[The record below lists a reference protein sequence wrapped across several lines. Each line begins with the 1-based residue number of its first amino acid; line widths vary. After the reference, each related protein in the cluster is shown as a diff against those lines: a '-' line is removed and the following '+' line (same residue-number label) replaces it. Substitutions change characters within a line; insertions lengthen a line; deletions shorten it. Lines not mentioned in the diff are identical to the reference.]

1 MMKITNFDVSFEN
14 KIISKNSFIFSY
26 KMSQNLILTSNYNV
40 QKLSLGSVKDKK
52 LRDGNKHQN
61 YSSSL

>member
-1 MMKITNFDVSFEN
+1 MMKTTNFDVSFEN
-14 KIISKNSFIFSY
+14 KIILKNSFIFSC

-40 QKLSLGSVKDKK
+40 QKLSLGSIQDKK

>member
-40 QKLSLGSVKDKK
+40 QKLSL
-52 LRDGNKHQN
+52 
-61 YSSSL
+61 